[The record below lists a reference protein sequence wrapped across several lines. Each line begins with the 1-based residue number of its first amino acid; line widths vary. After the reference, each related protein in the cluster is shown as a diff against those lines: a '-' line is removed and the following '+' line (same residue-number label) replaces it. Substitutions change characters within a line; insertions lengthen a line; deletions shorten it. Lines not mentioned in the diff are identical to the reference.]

1 MPASLVVNFP
11 IKCKCLIID
20 DDLLSIKIIQKFIS
34 DTDFLELAGTANGG
48 IEAARILHE
57 TPVDILFLDME
68 MPDMSGLD
76 LLSTLR
82 SKDLLVIVTS
92 GSRDYA
98 VEAFEQNVIDYLVKP
113 IVYSR
118 FLIAA
123 QKAFDRISQRQLTSA
138 PADFTFLKV
147 EQKLLKIHFADVQY
161 IEALGDY
168 VHIVSNSKKTI
179 VYTTMKAIASRF
191 PVNRFIRVHRSFIV
205 NLDAITAV
213 EDNHVTI
220 GSKFI
225 PIGATYAKGVLQL
238 LSKF

>member
-1 MPASLVVNFP
+1 MSAPLVVSSNL
-11 IKCKCLIID
+11 KCKCLIID
-20 DDLLSIKIIQKFIS
+20 DDLFSANILQKFIADS
-34 DTDFLELAGTANGG
+34 DFLELTGMAHGG
-48 IEAARILHE
+48 IEAAKMLRE
-57 TPVDILFLDME
+57 NAVDLLFLDME

-76 LLSTLR
+76 LLKTIQNKELS
-82 SKDLLVIVTS
+82 VVVTS
-92 GSRDYA
+92 ASREYA

-113 IVYSR
+113 FSYSR

-123 QKAFDRISQRQLTSA
+123 QKAFDKVNQKQASISS
-138 PADFTFLKV
+138 DFTFVKV
-147 EQKLLKIHFADVQY
+147 EQKLIKIYFADVQY

-168 VHIVSNSKKTI
+168 VHIITNNKKTI

-191 PVNRFIRVHRSFIV
+191 PANKFIRVHRSFIV

-213 EDNHVTI
+213 EDNNVAI
-220 GSKFI
+220 GDKFI